1 MSWDPYLDLEAGVLR
16 NRLGLTD
23 PEQLRRAEA
32 GLTAV
37 RLAQLATR
45 PLPGHYDLEHL
56 QAFHR
61 LIFGEVYDW
70 AGELRTVSLGK
81 SALFCPPEDLKAHA
95 ATVFDRMAHAD
106 HLRGRPRAAF
116 VHGLTEVLAE
126 INSLH
131 PFREGNGRAQRA
143 FLSQLARAAGYPIRW
158 TGLDPVANVA
168 ASRAAHLHGDTT
180 PLRILLDSLVAGRP

>member
-1 MSWDPYLDLEAGVLR
+1 VSWDPYLDLEAGVLR

-45 PLPGHYDLEHL
+45 PLPGLYDLEHL

-70 AGELRTVSLGK
+70 AGELRSVNIGK
-81 SALFCPPEDLKAHA
+81 GALFCPPDDLKAHA
-95 ATVFDRMAHAD
+95 AAVFERLARAD

-116 VHGLTEVLAE
+116 VDGLAAVLAE

-143 FLSQLARAAGYPIRW
+143 FLSQLARTAGHPVRWAAM
-158 TGLDPVANVA
+158 DPAENIDA
-168 ASRAAHLHGDTT
+168 CRAAHLHGDPG
-180 PLRILLDSLVAGRP
+180 PLRAMLNAIVG

>member
-1 MSWDPYLDLEAGVLR
+1 MSWDPYLDLQAGVLR

-37 RLAQLATR
+37 RLAQLAAR

-81 SALFCPPEDLKAHA
+81 SALFCHPDRPDSPRRNGFRAGWLTPTTCA
-95 ATVFDRMAHAD
+95 A
-106 HLRGRPRAAF
+106 
-116 VHGLTEVLAE
+116 
-126 INSLH
+126 
-131 PFREGNGRAQRA
+131 
-143 FLSQLARAAGYPIRW
+143 ARARRSS
-158 TGLDPVANVA
+158 TG
-168 ASRAAHLHGDTT
+168 
-180 PLRILLDSLVAGRP
+180 